1 MAREVT
7 ATELKNHTG
16 QVLEQA
22 QREDVI
28 ISRQGR
34 PYAALV
40 AWSDYEELQGLR
52 HQRNTRRRLTPERLK
67 EILAELAELGQR
79 GEQQVDLS
87 EFVAKDRLEH

>member
-16 QVLEQA
+16 QVLEQV
-22 QREDVI
+22 QREDII

-40 AWSDYEELQGLR
+40 AWADYEELQGLR
-52 HQRNTRRRLTPERLK
+52 NQRDLRRRLTPERLK
-67 EILAELAELGQR
+67 EILSELAELGKR
-79 GEQQVDLS
+79 GEQNVNLS
-87 EFVAKDRLEH
+87 EFVATDRSEH

>member
-1 MAREVT
+1 MAHEVT

-16 QVLEQA
+16 QVLEQV

-40 AWSDYEELQGLR
+40 AWSDYQELLGLR
-52 HQRNTRRRLTPERLK
+52 NQRDLRRRLTPERLNV
-67 EILAELAELGQR
+67 ILSELAELGKR
-79 GEQQVDLS
+79 GEQNVNLS
-87 EFVAKDRLEH
+87 EFVAKDRSEH